1 VRDALTPP
9 EQQRERL
16 QALADPSEPEQIDA
30 LSRLHGDSGR
40 PASRD
45 RCGFSPRVGDINM
58 TARATAY
65 IDSTD
70 NTTDPLEVTQR
81 SPLRSCP

>member
-1 VRDALTPP
+1 MTATDMMAELAAVRDALTPP

-45 RCGFSPRVGDINM
+45 DVASARELVTINM

-65 IDSTD
+65 IGL
-70 NTTDPLEVTQR
+70 NR
-81 SPLRSCP
+81 